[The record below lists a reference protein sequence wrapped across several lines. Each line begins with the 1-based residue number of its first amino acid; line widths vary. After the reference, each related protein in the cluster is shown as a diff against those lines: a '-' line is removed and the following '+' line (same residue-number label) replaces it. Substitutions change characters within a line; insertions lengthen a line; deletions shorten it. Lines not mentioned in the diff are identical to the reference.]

1 MFFVTTYILPTYC
14 NKSEC
19 RVSMSSMIT
28 SSRLKLPA
36 GGKRVNLYNNPRGA
50 LCDTACSGT
59 AMLWEIVSPTENR
72 GRIKNRFYFC
82 SWTFLLESLLS
93 FSRPM
98 KLYSWAD
105 STKGS
110 QEESQ
115 ASNNE
120 RWLQPAEKKGDL
132 HKLQKQQW
140 LNWPSPGLSPWPV
153 FEVSHAV
160 HMQPADTHHMSHLN
174 STGMGAVGT
183 LQRGAALALPG
194 TPQI

>member
-1 MFFVTTYILPTYC
+1 MFFVTTYISPTYC

-120 RWLQPAEKKGDL
+120 RWLQPAEKKVIFTSSKNSNDWIGQAQVWAHGPYL
-132 HKLQKQQW
+132 R
-140 LNWPSPGLSPWPV
+140 S
-153 FEVSHAV
+153 A
-160 HMQPADTHHMSHLN
+160 MQFTCSQL
-174 STGMGAVGT
+174 
-183 LQRGAALALPG
+183 
-194 TPQI
+194 TPTTCPIWIPQAWVL